1 MKTTAFCEQDEY
13 CQKVL
18 KKHWPDVPIHNDIRE
33 LDGTQY
39 RGAVDVVCGGFPC
52 QPFSQAGKRAGKNDD
67 RDLWPEMFRIIQ
79 EVQPS
84 RVIGENV
91 AGFVD
96 MELDRTLA
104 DLEGSG
110 YACQTF
116 EIPACAVA
124 APHQR
129 MRVWIVAYRNS
140 DGLRK
145 QQKPGPRSN
154 SAAKSGIDGA
164 ARSLA
169 NASGRRCGERGEH
182 AGLGDP
188 CRWEPESGICE
199 LVDEFPQRVDGDRI
213 NANAEKKRPVQE
225 LRTLRGGNGAN
236 QDEWE
241 IGGPDSVSQPE
252 ILQHTLHGIGDDEGV
267 SNAISYTKENC
278 GTSEGFLRELRRA
291 KKTWYSSQRPEL
303 EKQRVIQFADALRVV
318 SHIFASRSGRH
329 HKEEREAALHGLREA
344 LIQIGA
350 LQHASN
356 ASQKAWQSLPDEE
369 ADWCIMAACFGC
381 FWAEWPGVSRIGANV
396 PNRAHRL
403 RALGNAVVPQVVE
416 VIGNAIMH
424 EMR

>member
-154 SAAKSGIDGA
+154 SAAKSVIDGA

-169 NASGRRCGERGEH
+169 NASGIRCGESTSREIQQPRGAALIGSSENMADPESQRRGEKGGDRERSKERAASSRATRSTTNASGEGLEGQQQPSGAKAEH

-188 CRWEPESGICE
+188 CRWEPESGIC
-199 LVDEFPQRVDGDRI
+199 RVADG
-213 NANAEKKRPVQE
+213 
-225 LRTLRGGNGAN
+225 
-236 QDEWE
+236 
-241 IGGPDSVSQPE
+241 
-252 ILQHTLHGIGDDEGV
+252 
-267 SNAISYTKENC
+267 
-278 GTSEGFLRELRRA
+278 
-291 KKTWYSSQRPEL
+291 
-303 EKQRVIQFADALRVV
+303 
-318 SHIFASRSGRH
+318 
-329 HKEEREAALHGLREA
+329 
-344 LIQIGA
+344 
-350 LQHASN
+350 
-356 ASQKAWQSLPDEE
+356 
-369 ADWCIMAACFGC
+369 
-381 FWAEWPGVSRIGANV
+381 V

-403 RALGNAVVPQVVE
+403 RALGNAVVPQIPE
-416 VIGNAIMH
+416 IIGRAIMAL
-424 EMR
+424 